1 MARDTRERLMEA
13 GLVLFARKGLAGT
26 TVSDIEAHAGLRAGS
41 GSFYRHFASKD
52 ALFEVVVR
60 RELDRY
66 RATISD
72 AEPASPGE
80 PAEPTVADAKVA
92 LALEFHQTLTTL
104 DQLGRLET
112 IISRDARA
120 MGTLFDE
127 VEGLYNAALD
137 ASTHR
142 LDQLM
147 KAGQIPRRN
156 PQALAETIRSTLI
169 GYHLNTQSFRR
180 SPRRVSPADL
190 IATLIDLIS

>member
-13 GLVLFARKGLAGT
+13 GLVLFSRKGLAGT
-26 TVSDIEAHAGLRAGS
+26 TVSDIEARAGLRAGS

-66 RATISD
+66 RATIRD
-72 AEPASPGE
+72 AEPDSPRE
-80 PAEPTVADAKVA
+80 PREPGVADAKVA

-127 VEGLYNAALD
+127 VESLYNAALD

-147 KAGQIPRRN
+147 KAGQIPRRD
-156 PQALAETIRSTLI
+156 PQALAEMIRSTLI